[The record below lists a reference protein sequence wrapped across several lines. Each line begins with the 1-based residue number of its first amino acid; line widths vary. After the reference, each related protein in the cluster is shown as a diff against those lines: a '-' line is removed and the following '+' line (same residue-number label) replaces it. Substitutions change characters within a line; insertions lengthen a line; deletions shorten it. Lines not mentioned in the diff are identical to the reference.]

1 MDNPDHKLMDEMAI
15 KESRVIVTRDK
26 KFFSKR
32 YRAPCFILV
41 TSTDT
46 GKNIIKEWFRLTI
59 FRNCLIL

>member
-46 GKNIIKEWFRLTI
+46 GKNLYK
-59 FRNCLIL
+59 